1 LVHRDVSPQNI
12 LVSYEGDVKLVDFG
26 IAKASTQI
34 YQTRAGIL
42 KGKYAYMSP
51 EQAQG
56 LPVDRRSDVFAVGI
70 LLFELTSGRRLF
82 RQASEIETL
91 KKVIECSV
99 QPPSVF
105 DPAYPRGLEAARGAR
120 GRGAHD
126 PARPRRR
133 SGGRDP
139 APRLA
144 LGGAR
149 DGGRSARGGPARDR
163 TLDAAR
169 TAAHPEV
176 AGRGAGRRRR
186 GRGRFP
192 GD

>member
-1 LVHRDVSPQNI
+1 
-12 LVSYEGDVKLVDFG
+12 
-26 IAKASTQI
+26 ASTQI

-105 DPAYPRGLEAARGAR
+105 DPAYPRDLEDIVLRALQREPADRFQDAREMQVALEGFL
-120 GRGAHD
+120 
-126 PARPRRR
+126 RRHGKL
-133 SGGRDP
+133 SSS
-139 APRLA
+139 ARLA
-144 LGGAR
+144 EYMHR
-149 DGGRSARGGPARDR
+149 I
-163 TLDAAR
+163 
-169 TAAHPEV
+169 
-176 AGRGAGRRRR
+176 
-186 GRGRFP
+186 
-192 GD
+192 